1 MTSTANA
8 AETARRVADAMPID
22 GPNERFMRYVQNS
35 VWSFLCLLVPRTR
48 HRTQTA
54 TATTTQTKE
63 ATK

>member
-8 AETARRVADAMPID
+8 AERRVADAMPVD
-22 GPNERFMRYVQNS
+22 GPNEQFMRYVQNP

-48 HRTQTA
+48 HRAQTA